1 MAARRAVR
9 LLLLVLVAF
18 GIIGM
23 HTTGHSGV
31 GRGGA
36 ITAEVHQGGAGAPMR
51 AAPASAGIVL
61 TPEGM
66 PAGMDIDQWRVCLAV
81 LTAVA
86 AFVLIAAL
94 LRRVGRLTGRA
105 APPSVGTS
113 TAGRDPPVRPP
124 IGLLLTD
131 LSVLRT

>member
-1 MAARRAVR
+1 MAARLPVR

-31 GRGGA
+31 GHGGA
-36 ITAEVHQGGAGAPMR
+36 IVAEDHQVGAGAPMR

-61 TPEGM
+61 MPEGM
-66 PAGMDIDQWRVCLAV
+66 PAGIDMDQWRVCLAV
-81 LTAVA
+81 LTGVAV
-86 AFVLIAAL
+86 FVLIAAL
-94 LRRVGRLTGRA
+94 LRGTGRLPGWA
-105 APPSVGTS
+105 APPSSATS
-113 TAGRDPPVRPP
+113 TAGRDPPLRPP